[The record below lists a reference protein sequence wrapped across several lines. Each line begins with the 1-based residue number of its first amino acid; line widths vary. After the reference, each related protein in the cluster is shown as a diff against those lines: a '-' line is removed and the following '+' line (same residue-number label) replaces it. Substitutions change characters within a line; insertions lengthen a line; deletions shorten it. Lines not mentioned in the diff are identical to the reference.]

1 MASLYKSRQNGNNI
15 MANSSVD
22 IKDVENWIR
31 DEFLSK
37 KYKQA
42 FAKRKLGLQSGGEI
56 YFDAVS
62 EDGKIVCFISVTASK
77 TPGEKPG
84 ADLSKIRSDALWAIS
99 LSEKPETI
107 LFAFTDASMMEL
119 VKKEKEHG
127 RFPKYIKTLLV
138 KLPPELEAK

>member
-1 MASLYKSRQNGNNI
+1 MTD
-15 MANSSVD
+15 SSIAPKD
-22 IKDVENWIR
+22 IEEWIR
-31 DEFLSK
+31 SEFLPK

-56 YFDAVS
+56 FFDNVS
-62 EDGKIVCFISVTASK
+62 EDGTIVCFITVTAGR

-84 ADLSKIRSDALWAIS
+84 EDLSKIRSDALWAIS

-107 LFAFTDASMMEL
+107 LFAFTDASMIEL

-138 KLPPELEAK
+138 KLPGEVENKVAEK

>member
-1 MASLYKSRQNGNNI
+1 MSD
-15 MANSSVD
+15 SSIAPKD
-22 IKDVENWIR
+22 IEEWIR
-31 DEFLSK
+31 NEFLPK

-56 YFDAVS
+56 PFDNVS
-62 EDGKIVCFISVTASK
+62 EDGTIVCFITVTAGK

-84 ADLSKIRSDALWAIS
+84 GRIFLKSARMLFGRFPSVRT
-99 LSEKPETI
+99 ETI
-107 LFAFTDASMMEL
+107 LFAFTDASMIEL

-138 KLPPELEAK
+138 NYPRSRSEMIEIVLLDVLALF